1 MRSNVALYKG
11 YLYFLA
17 DMGRVTDY
25 EGSIQILSRQSC
37 KLICIDNDGNF
48 VWGKQVAGKSTIR
61 QHGPAEVVVQN
72 DKVLVV
78 TDFIY
83 LFKYDTGDELYKSEQ
98 VQNNDSEDPF
108 TRMAYIRPK
117 INETNGKAYFIIPE
131 DSSFATLYEF
141 DFTNQ
146 TYSVTNLFAINELND
161 FDDQYGNT
169 HVISF
174 DSQNK

>member
-25 EGSIQILSRQSC
+25 EGSIQILSRQRC

-48 VWGKQVAGKSTIR
+48 VCGKQEAGKSTIR

-83 LFKYDTGDELYKSEQ
+83 LFKYDTGDELYKSDKFRITTAKT
-98 VQNNDSEDPF
+98 VY
-108 TRMAYIRPK
+108 RMAYIRPK
-117 INETNGKAYFIIPE
+117 INETNGKAYFIFLKIAALPHCM
-131 DSSFATLYEF
+131 
-141 DFTNQ
+141 
-146 TYSVTNLFAINELND
+146 NL
-161 FDDQYGNT
+161 
-169 HVISF
+169 ISRIRHI
-174 DSQNK
+174 Q